1 MIKVVLWVF
10 MWTRVC
16 VFAGLGEGLTARV
29 CATFFKPIMCVGTLV
44 QVRRVEAG
52 GRPRM
57 SYEKI
62 KQKETGI
69 MFSAI

>member
-1 MIKVVLWVF
+1 M
-10 MWTRVC
+10 
-16 VFAGLGEGLTARV
+16 FAGRGVGVTVRV
-29 CATFFKPIMCVGTLV
+29 CATFFKPIMCLGTLV
-44 QVRRVEAG
+44 QVRRVEAR

-69 MFSAI
+69 MFSAV